1 MKENLKRGW
10 QFLLWLILAIGIY
23 FLSQIPRESFGLV
36 FLIYSCCFAAL
47 LVIYRSSNGRI
58 NWLGVFVAGLFLRLL
73 MFNSTPQWSEDYARF
88 LWDGELIRIHQNPY
102 LETPSDWMETHVED
116 STDYLESLYGLMNSP
131 NYYSVYPPTNQLL
144 FVVAS
149 YLSKQ
154 HVLNGINWLRI
165 LLILSE
171 VGVFIL
177 FWKLLRG
184 NSKLILY
191 WFNPFVILELSGNLH
206 FEGLVLLALLL
217 SLWAYKKQQFLASG
231 SFWSLAVGLKILPLM
246 LLPSFLGTKKIRKSL
261 GFWMGGIIV
270 FGICFLPLVLNNS
283 WNSLLTSLQLYQG
296 KFEFNASVYYLLREV
311 GFWIKGYNTIATLTK
326 ILSAITLVGISYISW
341 KKKAESMGQLA
352 EIWVLIYLIYLL
364 LQPII
369 HPWYIIPAFG
379 LSLLTNMKSMV
390 FWTFSAILSY
400 HAYSQVDFIEN
411 PWVLFLEY
419 LILGIGLTWDFK
431 KENFNLK
438 PIH

>member
-1 MKENLKRGW
+1 MKENLKRVW
-10 QFLLWLILAIGIY
+10 QLLLWLILAVGIY
-23 FLSQIPRESFGLV
+23 FLSEIPRDSFGLV
-36 FLIYSCCFAAL
+36 LLVYSCCFAAL
-47 LVIYRSSNGRI
+47 LLIYRSSNFKI
-58 NWLGVFVAGLFLRLL
+58 HWLGVFTAGLFLRLL
-73 MFNSTPQWSEDYARF
+73 LFNSTPQWSEDYARF

-102 LETPSDWMETHVED
+102 LETPSDWIATHAQD
-116 STDYLESLYGLMNSP
+116 STSFLDSLFGLMNSP
-131 NYYSVYPPTNQLL
+131 NYYSVYPPSNQLL
-144 FVVAS
+144 FFGAS

-154 HVLNGINWLRI
+154 NVSNGIIWLRM

-177 FWKLLRG
+177 LWKLLRG
-184 NSKLILY
+184 DSKLILY
-191 WFNPFVILELSGNLH
+191 WLNPFVILELSGNLH

-217 SLWAYKKQQFLASG
+217 SLWAFKKQQFFASG

-246 LLPSFLGTKKIRKSL
+246 LLPSFLGIKTVRKSA
-261 GFWMGGIIV
+261 GFWVGGIIV
-270 FGICFLPLVLNNS
+270 FGICFLPLVIDNS
-283 WNSLLTSLQLYQG
+283 WKSLQTSLLLYQG

-326 ILSAITLVGISYISW
+326 ILSGITFLGIIYISW
-341 KKKAESMGQLA
+341 KKKTESMTQLA
-352 EIWVLIYLIYLL
+352 EMWVLIYLVYLL

-379 LSLLTNMKSMV
+379 LSLLTQMKSMV

-411 PWVLFLEY
+411 PWILFLEY
-419 LILGIGLTWDFK
+419 LIVGIGLAWDFK
-431 KENFNLK
+431 KDNFNLK